1 MPHIRMDQQIFQKIK
16 RGGIDPLQ
24 IVEEERQRMLR
35 SGEHSE
41 KAPKNHLKAPLH
53 LLRRQLGDRVLF
65 TNDEF
70 QLRDEVQHELAIG
83 TQRVT
88 ERLMPVVELHVALRQ
103 QRTYQALKG
112 LCHDGIGNISLVLIE
127 LTPCK
132 QAAPCYQHWLQL
144 VDDRGFAD
152 AGIPRDKD
160 QFRNAT
166 LDDVV
171 EGGKQGFDFPFPS

>member
-1 MPHIRMDQQIFQKIK
+1 MPHIRMDQQIFQQIK

-53 LLRRQLGDRVLF
+53 LLRRQLGDGALF

-70 QLRDEVQHELAIG
+70 QLRDQVQHELAIG

-88 ERLMPVVELHVALRQ
+88 ERLLKRADDETEAACLTNKATLLGSIEKLTDEAVDRMFAAVDADRPYLLKVAELDVA
-103 QRTYQALKG
+103 TYVSHALT
-112 LCHDGIGNISLVLIE
+112 
-127 LTPCK
+127 LT
-132 QAAPCYQHWLQL
+132 
-144 VDDRGFAD
+144 AD
-152 AGIPRDKD
+152 ARACS
-160 QFRNAT
+160 N
-166 LDDVV
+166 
-171 EGGKQGFDFPFPS
+171 